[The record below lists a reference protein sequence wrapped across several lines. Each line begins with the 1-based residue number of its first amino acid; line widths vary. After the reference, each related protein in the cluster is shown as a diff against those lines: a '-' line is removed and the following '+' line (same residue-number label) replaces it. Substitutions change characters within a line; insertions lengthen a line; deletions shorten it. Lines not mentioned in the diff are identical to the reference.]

1 MDVQTRELSGSRTVA
16 ALPAWVWPAA
26 LAVIVAAGLLLRLP
40 GISHPIVDHPGWRQG
55 DTAAIARNF
64 AQLNFNIVYPQT
76 TYNGP
81 PPNYVELELQIVPFL
96 SAIVYKIAGVHVW
109 VGRAFTI
116 LFSLA
121 TIALLAYFARWLFAS
136 SIAGLSAAAFYA
148 VFPGSVY
155 YGRTFTPDGA
165 MVFFLT
171 AALYSCAR
179 ALTGDAAFG
188 WRQAVAPTV
197 LLTLA
202 YLAKP
207 VAIVAF
213 VPLCAMLVLR
223 YRDRRATNAAAVACV
238 VLVPLLILAWYD
250 RAVAS
255 HAEWHWASGI
265 TSLHVVPAL
274 RAAFTGV
281 HLLLAKIAAFWSAL
295 GLIRA
300 TMLGSAGFALAAIA
314 FVLLPWSR
322 AKSATLL
329 WSWLIAELLYVFVVM
344 TVERVDYYA
353 YSLLPLAALALG
365 GAAALLARTLRGA
378 DIAQAGRWALAA
390 AVPVAV
396 LGVAIDGRAAV
407 APYYAYNAAAYR
419 NAVALDRAL
428 PDGALIVQ
436 GHYGPDVQYYIDRF
450 GWEEDP
456 MLWTTFDEESAI
468 RKGAR
473 YFVSIEDN
481 RLHRNVELCA
491 WLQRFPLLDPQAAW
505 PVYVT
510 DPQRMVPDADAFW
523 RAFRTAERA
532 HHGRDFLDAAGVCR
546 IAKPAAPTDR

>member
-1 MDVQTRELSGSRTVA
+1 
-16 ALPAWVWPAA
+16 
-26 LAVIVAAGLLLRLP
+26 
-40 GISHPIVDHPGWRQG
+40 
-55 DTAAIARNF
+55 
-64 AQLNFNIVYPQT
+64 
-76 TYNGP
+76 
-81 PPNYVELELQIVPFL
+81 VPFL
-96 SAIVYKIAGVHVW
+96 SAIVYKVVGVHEW
-109 VGRAFTI
+109 VGRAITI

-121 TIALLAYFARWLFAS
+121 TIATLAYFARWLFAS
-136 SIAGLSAAAFYA
+136 SIAGLTAAAFYA
-148 VFPGSVY
+148 AFPGSVY

-171 AALYSCAR
+171 AALYACAK
-179 ALTGDAAFG
+179 AMVGDTPFG
-188 WRQAVAPTV
+188 WREAIVPTT

-207 VAIVAF
+207 VAVVAIVP
-213 VPLCAMLVLR
+213 VCAMLVLR
-223 YRDRRATNAAAVACV
+223 YRDRRRANAAAVAF
-238 VLVPLLILAWYD
+238 VLVLPLLILAWYD
-250 RAVAS
+250 RVVAA

-274 RAAFTGV
+274 RVAVSGF
-281 HLLLAKIAAFWSAL
+281 HPLLTKVSAFWGAL
-295 GLIRA
+295 GLVRA
-300 TMLGSAGFALAAIA
+300 TMLGTAGFVLTVLA
-314 FVLLPWSR
+314 FVVLPWSR

-365 GAAALLARTLRGA
+365 GAGLLFVRTLRGA
-378 DIAQAGRWALAA
+378 DIAAAGRWALAA
-390 AVPVAV
+390 LLPAAV
-396 LGVAIDGRAAV
+396 LGVAITGRAAV
-407 APYYAYNAAAYR
+407 APYYAYNVAAYR
-419 NAVALDRAL
+419 NAVALDDAL
-428 PDGALIVQ
+428 PAGALIVQ

-456 MLWTTFDEESAI
+456 LLWTPFDEESAI

-491 WLQRFPLLDPQAAW
+491 WLQRFPLLDSPAAW

-510 DPQRMVPDADAFW
+510 DPERMVPNADAFW
-523 RAFRTAERA
+523 RGFRTAERQ
-532 HHGRDFLDAAGVCR
+532 HHGREFLDAAGVCQIGR
-546 IAKPAAPTDR
+546 AAAATDR